1 MLDNKSLADVPSKT
15 MTYFQHAGRHFVSLS
30 FNQYLASDDT
40 ETPRPA
46 VVSGFIV
53 ESHDIW
59 FYATAGH
66 VINGIRGAL
75 NAGVRFD
82 AWRLGDDTAGSR
94 FPAVPIDFE
103 IGQCVVMHDNCIGL
117 DYAVFPLHV
126 LTARNLKA
134 GGVVPIDR
142 TTWKAIPLN
151 DLDDI
156 FILGVPSETVATENP
171 GVISA
176 KTALI
181 LLTLV
186 PAPQS
191 AGLTEDNMF
200 FAKLQMEE
208 CHLKDIGGMSGGPI
222 FGTKRVENETR
233 YWAIGVQSGW
243 YPTQKII
250 AACPLPAFMDA
261 IEEIVGKIVA
271 EHGRP

>member
-15 MTYFQHAGRHFVSLS
+15 KTYFQHAGRHFVSLS

-66 VINGIRGAL
+66 VINGIRDAL
-75 NAGVRFD
+75 NAGVMFD

-126 LTARNLKA
+126 LTARN
-134 GGVVPIDR
+134 
-142 TTWKAIPLN
+142 
-151 DLDDI
+151 
-156 FILGVPSETVATENP
+156 
-171 GVISA
+171 
-176 KTALI
+176 ALC
-181 LLTLV
+181 
-186 PAPQS
+186 Q
-191 AGLTEDNMF
+191 LTEPLGKQYPSMISTISLSLVCQ
-200 FAKLQMEE
+200 ARLLP
-208 CHLKDIGGMSGGPI
+208 LKIRESSRQ
-222 FGTKRVENETR
+222 KRR
-233 YWAIGVQSGW
+233 
-243 YPTQKII
+243 
-250 AACPLPAFMDA
+250 
-261 IEEIVGKIVA
+261 
-271 EHGRP
+271 